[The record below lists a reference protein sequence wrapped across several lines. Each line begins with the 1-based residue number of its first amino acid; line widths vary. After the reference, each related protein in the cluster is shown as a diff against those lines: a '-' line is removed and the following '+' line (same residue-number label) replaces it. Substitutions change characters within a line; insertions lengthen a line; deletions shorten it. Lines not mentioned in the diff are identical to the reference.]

1 MINRIIKKYKWWQ
14 LISLVVVLILLIGI
28 VVNFSKAETT
38 NINDI
43 PTKAENEKK
52 IVRISA
58 ALAIKKDAN
67 GELTETKLLNE
78 LTSFRGG
85 NRTTVEEV
93 SEENVLMVTFEETGR
108 QYKVDLDTGILVGDT
123 IEEPEEP
130 GDQVVPGEIVIGENK
145 QYEKME

>member
-43 PTKAENEKK
+43 HTKAENEKK

-58 ALAIKKDAN
+58 ALTIKKDAN

-78 LTSFRGG
+78 LTSFR
-85 NRTTVEEV
+85 
-93 SEENVLMVTFEETGR
+93 
-108 QYKVDLDTGILVGDT
+108 
-123 IEEPEEP
+123 
-130 GDQVVPGEIVIGENK
+130 
-145 QYEKME
+145 